1 MKTYIKGSYRRK
13 IYSSGNYIIGL
24 FKVRETNDETMK
36 EYINKTVTFTGYFY
50 ELVIDDNYFLYGE
63 VNNHP
68 KYGFQYQV
76 TDYERVKPEDKNGLI
91 DFLSSDLFKG
101 VGLKLATSIVDTLG

>member
-50 ELVIDDNYFLYGE
+50 ELVIDDMLNRKKVL
-63 VNNHP
+63 
-68 KYGFQYQV
+68 
-76 TDYERVKPEDKNGLI
+76 RLI
-91 DFLSSDLFKG
+91 HDGQMTVLHKGSYAECITTAKDFLML
-101 VGLKLATSIVDTLG
+101 LN